1 MAKDHSS
8 ASTSGSGFDS
18 TEAAVNLSPGLN
30 QADPMASLSLLT
42 SLLTAD
48 GGSYVWDPTDPATET
63 YLADLE
69 ASPDMAVLMPSEAEA
84 EAQWQGLAQTLASF
98 WEESEGTAGSLMSAL
113 STKFSSRMP
122 QPLLNQVATQ
132 AQQAVISG
140 QSLADQL
147 LSCVQSMVPQ
157 LDPADWR
164 VMARPLA
171 YAMRDQRDLVD
182 QVADSVAV
190 RAWEDLGEL
199 EQARLSL
206 AIARYAI
213 DLAAAEQE

>member
-8 ASTSGSGFDS
+8 ASTSGSGFDPHEGDV
-18 TEAAVNLSPGLN
+18 TLSPELD
-30 QADPMASLSLLT
+30 QADPTASLSLLT

-48 GGSYVWDPTDPATET
+48 DDSYIWDPSDLATEA
-63 YLADLE
+63 YLTKLE
-69 ASPDMAVLMPSEAEA
+69 ASADLAAIMPSEAQVTEKWR
-84 EAQWQGLAQTLASF
+84 ELAQTLDNLWGQPEADVD
-98 WEESEGTAGSLMSAL
+98 SLISAL
-113 STKFSSRMP
+113 NTKFASRMP
-122 QPLLNQVATQ
+122 QFLLNQVATQ
-132 AQQAVISG
+132 AQQAVLSG

-171 YAMRDQRDLVD
+171 YAMRDQQNIVD
-182 QVADSVAV
+182 QVADSVAL
-190 RAWEDLGEL
+190 RDWEDLGEL